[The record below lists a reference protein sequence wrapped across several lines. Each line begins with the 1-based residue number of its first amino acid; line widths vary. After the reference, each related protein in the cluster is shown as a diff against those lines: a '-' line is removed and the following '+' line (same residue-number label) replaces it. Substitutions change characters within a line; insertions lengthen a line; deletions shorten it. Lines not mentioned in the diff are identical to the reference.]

1 MKRFPEFVARQ
12 KVWPVFLLLMF
23 PFFVLGVESLT
34 NAISQFASTQP
45 QSGQA
50 SVSRFGFVK
59 LLFMPLWLTWVVALG
74 VAANRRVQPS
84 LRGTIWIAVGS
95 ALYAVVYNGYVQL
108 EEATRESLL
117 VVEVISTLQVPL
129 LTLELVS
136 VLYPAAFAAKNV
148 VQLTKPTSFSL
159 IEWWVVF
166 TALLCFPIGVWL
178 LQPWANKLIGE
189 TNKNV

>member
-1 MKRFPEFVARQ
+1 MNRFPEFVARQ

-23 PFFVLGVESLT
+23 PFFVLGVEGLT

-45 QSGQA
+45 LSGQA

-84 LRGTIWIAVGS
+84 LRGTIWIPVGS
-95 ALYAVVYNGYVQL
+95 ALYAVVYSGYGQL

-117 VVEVISTLQVPL
+117 VVEVISTLRVPL
-129 LTLELVS
+129 LTLGLVS
-136 VLYPAAFAAKNV
+136 VLYPVAFAAKNIA
-148 VQLTKPTSFSL
+148 QLMRPTSGSL

-189 TNKNV
+189 TK